1 MKKVMKLAY
10 LLMGVALLL
19 SSCSEDIFPGGS
31 ESNEDVT
38 ISLAYSDVSPR
49 DIVVNSR
56 ATPEEERHLDN
67 LYIYIFDGNGNLKGY
82 KGIEGEAKLNQSTS
96 STYKAEITDIK
107 TRSGESYIYA
117 VANISSTGLYP
128 VETSDNTVEENKLP
142 INLDEKKAQAGE
154 YNFTLNKL
162 KALTFNRENTSIDV
176 STFLMSGAV
185 QTGNLVNITTA
196 GTIASGDNTIRL
208 SRIVSKVKFTIK
220 AAKEEGITRS
230 FKLDTYDIMNIA
242 QEGRLIGR
250 VSSSLFLKTSWK
262 YPC

>member
-82 KGIEGEAKLNQSTS
+82 KGIEGEDNLNQYTS
-96 STYKAEITDIK
+96 STA
-107 TRSGESYIYA
+107 
-117 VANISSTGLYP
+117 
-128 VETSDNTVEENKLP
+128 
-142 INLDEKKAQAGE
+142 KAQ
-154 YNFTLNKL
+154 
-162 KALTFNRENTSIDV
+162 I
-176 STFLMSGAV
+176 
-185 QTGNLVNITTA
+185 TGKCA
-196 GTIASGDNTIRL
+196 R
-208 SRIVSKVKFTIK
+208 
-220 AAKEEGITRS
+220 
-230 FKLDTYDIMNIA
+230 
-242 QEGRLIGR
+242 
-250 VSSSLFLKTSWK
+250 
-262 YPC
+262 